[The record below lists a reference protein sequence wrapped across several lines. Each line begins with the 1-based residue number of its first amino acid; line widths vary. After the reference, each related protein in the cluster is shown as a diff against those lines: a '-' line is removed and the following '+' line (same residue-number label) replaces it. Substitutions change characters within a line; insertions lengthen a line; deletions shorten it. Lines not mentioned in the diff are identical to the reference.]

1 MTSDSTG
8 RKDWVRC
15 CLPTVPGKTYY
26 VHRPHRLYEHLSL
39 PFLPHPFLSPF
50 ATTSLC
56 VFSTTSVCFLPHLSL
71 SVFSTTSVC
80 VFYYI
85 SLCFSTTSVCF
96 LPHLS
101 LCVFYHISLFFYH
114 ICVFCHI
121 SFFVC
126 LILHKGQIWCEI
138 TYTIWTQFRFKQSWE
153 TMWISFFTLQVFK
166 HFGTLL
172 YRIFF
177 PSFCCELHTH
187 RHLQTNTTLVTGPFA
202 N

>member
-1 MTSDSTG
+1 MSTS
-8 RKDWVRC
+8 
-15 CLPTVPGKTYY
+15 
-26 VHRPHRLYEHLSL
+26 
-39 PFLPHPFLSPF
+39 LSPF
-50 ATTSLC
+50 STTSLSLSLCYHISVRVFYHIC
-56 VFSTTSVCFLPHLSL
+56 VFSTTSLSL
-71 SVFSTTSVC
+71 G
-80 VFYYI
+80 VFYHI
-85 SLCFSTTSVCF
+85 CVCF

-126 LILHKGQIWCEI
+126 LILHQGQIWCEI

-187 RHLQTNTTLVTGPFA
+187 CHLQTNTTLVTGPFA